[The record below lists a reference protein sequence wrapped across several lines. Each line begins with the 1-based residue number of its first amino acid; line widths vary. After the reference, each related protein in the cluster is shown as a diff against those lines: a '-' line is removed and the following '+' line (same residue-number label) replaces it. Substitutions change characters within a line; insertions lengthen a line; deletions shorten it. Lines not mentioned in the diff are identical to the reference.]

1 MAFRSHPSSGPR
13 GGRNNLS
20 HRGGVRKR
28 GQQHTGRMDRDG
40 DLDMD
45 SNGAGRGRGRGG
57 RRHNTPTPQANGHGN
72 PFKDTRRNKLDL
84 SAVQKGVFRAMG
96 GADSG
101 TRGRG
106 GSSRLGKAVAGR
118 NNHSARGL
126 DQVIIRGLQQSKAA
140 ANADGGLDSLVSWLE
155 RKATVPGGEAV
166 RVKKVCLTLQ
176 SAGS

>member
-1 MAFRSHPSSGPR
+1 MALRSHPSSGPR
-13 GGRNNLS
+13 AGRNNIS

-28 GQQHTGRMDRDG
+28 GQHTERVDRDG

-45 SNGAGRGRGRGG
+45 SAGAGRGRGRGG
-57 RRHNTPTPQANGHGN
+57 RRHNTPAPQANGHGN

-96 GADSG
+96 GADAG
-101 TRGRG
+101 PRGRG

-118 NNHSARGL
+118 SHHPAKGL
-126 DQVIIRGLQQSKAA
+126 DQIVIRGLQQTKAA

>member
-1 MAFRSHPSSGPR
+1 MALRSHPSAGHR
-13 GGRNNLS
+13 GGRNNIS
-20 HRGGVRKR
+20 HRGGIRKR
-28 GQQHTGRMDRDG
+28 GQHTGRVDRDG
-40 DLDMD
+40 DLEMD
-45 SNGAGRGRGRGG
+45 SNGAGRGRGRGS
-57 RRHNTPTPQANGHGN
+57 RRHTPTPQTNGHGN

-84 SAVQKGVFRAMG
+84 SAVQRGVFRAMG

-106 GSSRLGKAVAGR
+106 GSSRLGKAAAGR
-118 NNHSARGL
+118 SNHSARGL
-126 DQVIIRGLQQSKAA
+126 DQIIIRGLQQSKAA
-140 ANADGGLDSLVSWLE
+140 SNADGGLDSLVSWLE